1 MHISYSLLIV
11 FDSTMKFQRVWIF
24 LIFFQNEVLF
34 LFVVRF
40 ISKIKCEEGSKFSP
54 INQRANHTN
63 ILVNTL
69 IDKSPFI
76 HTHTHAH
83 ACLRKVLNKLG
94 HILNADFNL
103 FIFDESSFHLVVNY
117 EYLFILIRIIHN
129 DCEVYHCTDR
139 QWFI

>member
-1 MHISYSLLIV
+1 
-11 FDSTMKFQRVWIF
+11 MKK
-24 LIFFQNEVLF
+24 EVNSVPSIREL
-34 LFVVRF
+34 
-40 ISKIKCEEGSKFSP
+40 
-54 INQRANHTN
+54 T
-63 ILVNTL
+63 ILT
-69 IDKSPFI
+69 FI

-139 QWFI
+139 Q